1 MLNNI
6 ILSPFVIAFL
16 ITVVSTPICLL
27 FIKKMGIVDD
37 PSSHK
42 HPAVIHKKPI
52 PRGGAIPMLIG
63 VFLAGAI
70 FLPMTKIV
78 IALFIA
84 SLISLIIG
92 VLDDKLDISPYIR
105 FIVNFIVAMI
115 VVGSGVGIPF
125 ITNPFGGTLF
135 LNTLRF
141 SFDFFGYHWVLV
153 FSDLIAI
160 IWLVWIMNM
169 LNWSKG
175 VDGQMPGI
183 VAISAFVIGI
193 LSLRFPVIDQAN
205 LISAKLSFILSG
217 AALGFLVFN
226 YYPAR
231 IFPGYGATAIYLLLG
246 SVSI

>member
-1 MLNNI
+1 MLINI
-6 ILSPFVIAFL
+6 ILSPFIIAFL
-16 ITVVSTPICLL
+16 TTVIATPICLI

-84 SLISLIIG
+84 SLISLIIW
-92 VLDDKLDISPYIR
+92 VLDDKLDISPYVR
-105 FIVNFIVAMI
+105 FIVNFIVAVI

-125 ITNPFGGTLF
+125 ITSPFGGTLF
-135 LNTLRF
+135 LNTFRF
-141 SFDFFGYHWVLV
+141 SFDFLGNHSILV

-160 IWLVWIMNM
+160 IWLVWVMNM

-183 VAISAFVIGI
+183 VAISAFVIGL
-193 LSLRFPVIDQAN
+193 LSLRF
-205 LISAKLSFILSG
+205 ISEEPLALVSTHLSFIISG
-217 AALGFLVFN
+217 ASL
-226 YYPAR
+226 
-231 IFPGYGATAIYLLLG
+231 
-246 SVSI
+246 